1 MKINYVHSTAH
12 LLMPKI
18 VGTILVIL
26 LVAILVCDYLKA
38 KKSGEK
44 KERSPF
50 FIEGFDKL
58 KLFGSFGLFAVYI
71 ALLEPLG
78 FLVSSILAMFGF
90 NLVFESS
97 TDKKSILIS
106 GIASV
111 VFPVLLW
118 FVFGYVF
125 NITLP

>member
-1 MKINYVHSTAH
+1 MRINYVHSTAH
-12 LLMPKI
+12 LLVPKI
-18 VGTILVIL
+18 VGVILVVL
-26 LVAILVCDYLKA
+26 LIAIVVCDYLKA
-38 KKSGEK
+38 RKGGEK
-44 KERSPF
+44 KEKKPVF
-50 FIEGFDKL
+50 AKGFDKL

-90 NLVFESS
+90 NLIFEG
-97 TDKKSILIS
+97 TKEKKSIITS

-111 VFPVLLW
+111 IFPVLLW

>member
-1 MKINYVHSTAH
+1 MRINYVHSTAH
-12 LLMPKI
+12 LLVPKI
-18 VGTILVIL
+18 VGVILVVL
-26 LVAILVCDYLKA
+26 LIVIVVCDYLKA
-38 KKSGEK
+38 RKGGEK
-44 KERSPF
+44 KEKKPVF
-50 FIEGFDKL
+50 VEGFDKL

-90 NLVFESS
+90 NLIFES
-97 TDKKSILIS
+97 TKEKKSIITS

-111 VFPVLLW
+111 IFPMLLW

>member
-1 MKINYVHSTAH
+1 MRINYVHSTAH
-12 LLMPKI
+12 LLVPKI
-18 VGTILVIL
+18 VGVILVVL
-26 LVAILVCDYLKA
+26 LIVIVVCDYLKA
-38 KKSGEK
+38 RKGGEK
-44 KERSPF
+44 KEKKPVF
-50 FIEGFDKL
+50 AEGFDK
-58 KLFGSFGLFAVYI
+58 LFAVYI

-90 NLVFESS
+90 NLIFES
-97 TDKKSILIS
+97 TKEKKSIITS

-111 VFPVLLW
+111 IFPMLLW

>member
-1 MKINYVHSTAH
+1 MRVHYIHSTAH

-18 VGTILVIL
+18 IGVILIIL
-26 LVAILVCDYLKA
+26 LVAILICDYHKTTER
-38 KKSGEK
+38 GEK
-44 KERSPF
+44 KRKKLVF
-50 FIEGFDKL
+50 AEGLDKV

-78 FLVSSILAMFGF
+78 FLLSSILAMFGF
-90 NLVFESS
+90 NFIFEG
-97 TDKKSILIS
+97 TKDKMSIVIS
-106 GIASV
+106 GISAV
-111 VFPVLLW
+111 IFPLMIW

>member
-1 MKINYVHSTAH
+1 MRINYVHSTAH

-18 VGTILVIL
+18 VGVILVIL
-26 LVAILVCDYLKA
+26 LTAIVVSDYLKA
-38 KKSGEK
+38 KRSGEK
-44 KERSPF
+44 KERKRIF
-50 FIEGFDKL
+50 AEGFDKI

-90 NLVFESS
+90 NLIFEG
-97 TDKKSILIS
+97 TKDKKSIAVS

-111 VFPVLLW
+111 IFPLLLW
-118 FVFGYVF
+118 FIFGYVF

>member
-1 MKINYVHSTAH
+1 MRINYVHSTAH

-18 VGTILVIL
+18 VGVILVIL
-26 LVAILVCDYLKA
+26 LAAIVVSDYRKA
-38 KKSGEK
+38 KRSGEK
-44 KERSPF
+44 KERKRIF
-50 FIEGFDKL
+50 AEGFDKI

-90 NLVFESS
+90 NLIFEG
-97 TDKKSILIS
+97 TKDKKSIAVS
-106 GIASV
+106 SIASV
-111 VFPVLLW
+111 IFPLLLW
-118 FVFGYVF
+118 FIFGYVF

>member
-1 MKINYVHSTAH
+1 MRINYVHSTAH

-18 VGTILVIL
+18 VGVILVIL
-26 LVAILVCDYLKA
+26 LAAIVVSDYCKA
-38 KKSGEK
+38 KRSGEK
-44 KERSPF
+44 KERKRIF
-50 FIEGFDKL
+50 AEGFDKI

-90 NLVFESS
+90 NLIFEG
-97 TDKKSILIS
+97 TKDKKSIAVS

-111 VFPVLLW
+111 IFPLLLW
-118 FVFGYVF
+118 FIFGYVF